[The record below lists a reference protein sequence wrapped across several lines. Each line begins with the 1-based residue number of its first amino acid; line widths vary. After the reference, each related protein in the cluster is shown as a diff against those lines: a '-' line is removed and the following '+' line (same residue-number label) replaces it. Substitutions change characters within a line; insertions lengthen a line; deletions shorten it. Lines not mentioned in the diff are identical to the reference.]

1 MTTTWNADN
10 MHSEI
15 GFKVKHMMITNVSGN
30 FERFTASAESNGDD
44 FTNGKFTFS
53 AEIDSINTGVS
64 DRDGHLKSDDFFGAQ
79 SFPLL
84 SFNSTGVAKKSDHQ
98 YTITGDLTIRDV
110 TKNVEFQAELG
121 GIAVDPYGQTKAG
134 FSISGKIKRSD
145 FGLTWSAVTEA
156 GNIVVGDEV
165 KLSAEIQFIKKN

>member
-30 FERFTASAESNGDD
+30 FERYTANAETNGDD
-44 FTNGKFTFS
+44 FTNGKFNFS

-64 DRDGHLKSDDFFGAQ
+64 DRDGHLKSDDFFNAQ

-84 SFNSTGVAKKSDHQ
+84 SFNSTGVTKTSDDQ

-110 TKNVEFQAELG
+110 TKNVQFQAELG

-134 FSISGKIKRSD
+134 FSITGKIKRSD
-145 FGLTWSAVTEA
+145 FGLTWGAVTEA
-156 GNIVVGDEV
+156 GNIVLGDEV

>member
-1 MTTTWNADN
+1 M
-10 MHSEI
+10 I
-15 GFKVKHMMITNVSGN
+15 GTQLG
-30 FERFTASAESNGDD
+30 TC
-44 FTNGKFTFS
+44 
-53 AEIDSINTGVS
+53 
-64 DRDGHLKSDDFFGAQ
+64 
-79 SFPLL
+79 FPLL
-84 SFNSTGVAKKSDHQ
+84 SFNSTGVAKKSDDQ

>member
-64 DRDGHLKSDDFFGAQ
+64 DRDGHLKSDDFFGVQ

-84 SFNSTGVAKKSDHQ
+84 SFNSTGVAKKSEDQ

>member
-30 FERFTASAESNGDD
+30 FERYTANAETNGDD
-44 FTNGKFTFS
+44 FTNGKFNFS
-53 AEIDSINTGVS
+53 AEIDSIITGVS
-64 DRDGHLKSDDFFGAQ
+64 DRDGHLKSDDFFNAQ

-84 SFNSTGVAKKSDHQ
+84 SFNSTGVTKTSDDQ

-110 TKNVEFQAELG
+110 TKNVQFQAELG

-134 FSISGKIKRSD
+134 FSITGKIKRSD
-145 FGLTWSAVTEA
+145 FGLTWGAVTEA
-156 GNIVVGDEV
+156 GNIVLGDEV